1 MEMNKKETIIE
12 ENLSAVSGGYTEEEY
27 YAQAEKFGHIDTE
40 AHLLE
45 GTKCPDCGWVSLHS
59 GSISQALS
67 EIKKGCTTAILVMNT
82 RLQYFVNNA
91 C

>member
-45 GTKCPDCGWVSLHS
+45 GTKCPDCGWGKLTFWKYQPGPFGNKEGVYYCDTCHEYTITVLR
-59 GSISQALS
+59 
-67 EIKKGCTTAILVMNT
+67 K
-82 RLQYFVNNA
+82 
-91 C
+91 